1 MSASERFLA
10 QLSDGLFWDVALG
23 SMDLEIHADF
33 LIVRVME
40 RGTREDVRM
49 VWTHYGQDKVRDSLL
64 SAPSLSRKT
73 IAFFANQFGLSRDAF
88 RAHNRGHCWSQ

>member
-1 MSASERFLA
+1 MTAGKQLLA
-10 QLSDGLFWDVALG
+10 QLSDALFWDVERA
-23 SMDLEIHADF
+23 SVDLETHADF

-49 VWTHYGQDKVRDSLL
+49 VWTYYGQDRVRESLL
-64 SAPSLSRKT
+64 SSPSLSRKT

-88 RAHNRGHCWSQ
+88 RAHNRAHCWSQ

>member
-1 MSASERFLA
+1 MTASEKFLA
-10 QLSDGLFWDVALG
+10 QLSDALFWDVALG
-23 SMDLEIHADF
+23 SVDLETHADF

-40 RGTREDVRM
+40 RGTREDVRT

-88 RAHNRGHCWSQ
+88 RAHNRAHCWSQ